1 MKTSV
6 DKWIEESGE
15 SILKYIGIKR
25 GQKVLDFGC
34 GSGNYT
40 IPAARVVG
48 EQALVYALDEDKE
61 TLDQLM
67 SKAKSI
73 GLKNITRVDA
83 SGKSRIRLD
92 NESVDVVLLYDVLH
106 YYYFPE
112 EEDRRQLLSEVYRVL
127 KPNGLLSL
135 YPTHLESH
143 MEPRLDDVKREIE
156 ESNFYEEN
164 EYTGMNM
171 VHDDNIE
178 EGCVINFRKENAI
191 AR

>member
-1 MKTSV
+1 M
-6 DKWIEESGE
+6 
-15 SILKYIGIKR
+15 
-25 GQKVLDFGC
+25 
-34 GSGNYT
+34 
-40 IPAARVVG
+40 
-48 EQALVYALDEDKE
+48 YALDEDKE

-83 SGKSRIRLD
+83 SDKSRIRLD
-92 NESVDVVLLYDVLH
+92 NESVDVVLLYDILH

-112 EEDRRQLLSEVYRVL
+112 EEDRRQLLYEVYRVL

-143 MEPRLDDVKREIE
+143 REPRLDDVKREIE
-156 ESNFYEEN
+156 ESNFHEEN
-164 EYTGMNM
+164 EHTDMTM

>member
-6 DKWIEESGE
+6 DKWIEQSGE
-15 SILKYIGIKR
+15 TILKYIGIKK

-67 SKAKSI
+67 NKAKSV
-73 GLKNITRVDA
+73 GLKNITRVDT
-83 SGKSRIRLD
+83 SGKSRIKLD

-106 YYYFPE
+106 YYYFSE
-112 EEDRRQLLSEVYRVL
+112 EEDRRKLLSEVYRVL

-143 MEPRLDDVKREIE
+143 MEPRLDDVQGEIE
-156 ESNFYEEN
+156 ESNFCQEN
-164 EYTGMNM
+164 EYNGMVM

-178 EGCVINFRKENAI
+178 EGRVINFRKKNAI

>member
-1 MKTSV
+1 MTTSV

-112 EEDRRQLLSEVYRVL
+112 EEDRRQLLYEVYRVL
-127 KPNGLLSL
+127 KPNGFLSL

-143 MEPRLDDVKREIE
+143 REPRLDDVKREIE
-156 ESNFYEEN
+156 ESNLHEEN
-164 EYTGMNM
+164 EYTGMIM